1 MAVNIKKLYRRI
13 KLDLKHQQGYQ
24 AGKEAKFEQDEE
36 SKAEHY
42 KQAFLAGK
50 TAAQAGV
57 PLPLSHDI
65 LMQKEHD
72 FIHEDDIQDQADE
85 AETEVLDET
94 AEMEAIEEDEAD
106 EDTADNDD
114 ADIDMADFDSADID
128 EADFDEADDYE

>member
-1 MAVNIKKLYRRI
+1 M
-13 KLDLKHQQGYQ
+13 
-24 AGKEAKFEQDEE
+24 
-36 SKAEHY
+36 
-42 KQAFLAGK
+42 
-50 TAAQAGV
+50 
-57 PLPLSHDI
+57 PLSHDI

-94 AEMEAIEEDEAD
+94 AEMDAIEEDEAD